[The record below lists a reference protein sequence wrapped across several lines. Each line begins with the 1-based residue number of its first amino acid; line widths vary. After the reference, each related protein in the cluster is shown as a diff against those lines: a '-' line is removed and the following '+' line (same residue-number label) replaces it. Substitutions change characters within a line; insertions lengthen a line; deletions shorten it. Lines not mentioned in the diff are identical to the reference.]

1 MNEEKDV
8 IGEAAV
14 AFLKMIGAFAVLGF
28 SIAFG
33 DMSLCSFEWGYPSNV
48 RVASFNLGT
57 SNRIRR
63 GSELYRYAE
72 TTQQ

>member
-33 DMSLCSFEWGYPSNV
+33 DMSLCSFGMGLSLK
-48 RVASFNLGT
+48 RSGCLF
-57 SNRIRR
+57 
-63 GSELYRYAE
+63 
-72 TTQQ
+72 